1 MTFKD
6 AIRYGFKN
14 YANFSGVVGR
24 STFWYWYLFTF
35 LCYVP
40 ITILQQVLSV
50 AYIQTNNFVFTLLT
64 IPLGF
69 LPMALFLPTLAL
81 MIRRLRDSGK
91 SPLYL
96 LVWLAPIVL
105 AIVFAVFGTLIAL
118 ATGGGSSSSTGIY
131 VGIGSLIGMG
141 LGWLGAGVLLIV
153 FLAQPTKTRAQGNK
167 YALV

>member
-1 MTFKD
+1 
-6 AIRYGFKN
+6 
-14 YANFSGVVGR
+14 
-24 STFWYWYLFTF
+24 
-35 LCYVP
+35 
-40 ITILQQVLSV
+40 
-50 AYIQTNNFVFTLLT
+50 
-64 IPLGF
+64 
-69 LPMALFLPTLAL
+69 